1 MRLGRLILCQVG
13 ASRVRLRMASKL
25 PTPFRLRLLGPILG
39 RCVPS
44 RCNARIV
51 FSITWKFN
59 VNTIHANPVG
69 RCPSSGAGGQNRF
82 PIRVNLGLGWL
93 RRGSLL
99 ESIMGN
105 CQAEENALYTTAAV
119 ASGPGH
125 AQAIALIRAAVEQL
139 KAHLTAKMLA
149 SPPAT
154 PLNNSTRG
162 S

>member
-13 ASRVRLRMASKL
+13 ASRVLLWMASML

-39 RCVPS
+39 RYVLS

-69 RCPSSGAGGQNRF
+69 RCPSSGGGG
-82 PIRVNLGLGWL
+82 PVRVNRGFGWL
-93 RRGSLL
+93 RRRSPL

-105 CQAEENALYTTAAV
+105 YFGN
-119 ASGPGH
+119 
-125 AQAIALIRAAVEQL
+125 
-139 KAHLTAKMLA
+139 M
-149 SPPAT
+149 
-154 PLNNSTRG
+154 NS
-162 S
+162 